1 VVSKK
6 RIRTAIL
13 PAALIAIAAAAW
25 QLATPGATG
34 PVSAASAAPAA
45 AAQTAPAVSAPI
57 VLAQA
62 TAPAR
67 QFTLGKEY
75 ERLSPTQPTSSGP
88 DKIEVAEVFWYGC
101 PHCYTFDPY
110 LESWKKDLPDDVSF
124 VRIPALWNPLLQTHA
139 RIYYTAE
146 ALNKLDE
153 MHSATFREIHVN
165 RNGLDNPAV
174 IRDFFGQF
182 GVDAATFVCRL
193 HESSAR
199 RRARTPLP
207 GFERSDGHRE
217 RQVHDRRHQ
226 SRQLSEAPR
235 GHQRADRDR
244 ARRRVRQHRI
254 SARHRRAGPR
264 APFRTDRALPGDRRG
279 LRGSGPP
286 QPEKSAVPR
295 PPRRRKS
302 HAPAS
307 DSSADR
313 ARGETG

>member
-182 GVDAATFVCRL
+182 GVDAATFDKTF
-193 HESSAR
+193 ESFAVY
-199 RRARTPLP
+199 TK
-207 GFERSDGHRE
+207 
-217 RQVHDRRHQ
+217 V
-226 SRQLSEAPR
+226 
-235 GHQRADRDR
+235 QRADEL
-244 ARRRVRQHRI
+244 ARRYRVSSVPTVI
-254 SARHRRAGPR
+254 VNGKYTTDATRAGSYPKLLEVINELIAIER
-264 APFRTDRALPGDRRG
+264 A
-279 LRGSGPP
+279 
-286 QPEKSAVPR
+286 
-295 PPRRRKS
+295 
-302 HAPAS
+302 
-307 DSSADR
+307 
-313 ARGETG
+313 GE